1 MSDDF
6 ISMDVTDYKQRFKD
20 QGEGHLLLDVRTVE
34 EYEEVRIPGAINI
47 PLDELSDRV
56 AEIPADQPIVL
67 VCRSGMRSIMGAQV
81 LRYSGLKDATLYNL
95 EGGTKAWV
103 SKGWQTERGEGG

>member
-1 MSDDF
+1 MSEYIPLEVDDYHQQF
-6 ISMDVTDYKQRFKD
+6 TQAHTPHF
-20 QGEGHLLLDVRTVE
+20 LLDVRTVE
-34 EYEEVRIPGAINI
+34 EFEEARIPGAINI

-56 AEIPADQPIVL
+56 AEVPTDHAIVV

-81 LRYSGLKDATLYNL
+81 LRACGMREPTIYNL

-103 SKGWQTERGEGG
+103 NKGWPYDSGA

>member
-1 MSDDF
+1 
-6 ISMDVTDYKQRFKD
+6 MDAMYLSLEVDDYKQQFKD
-20 QGEGHLLLDVRTVE
+20 AGAGHLLLDVRTLE
-34 EYEEVRIPGAINI
+34 EYEEVRIPGAVNI

-56 AEIPADQPIVL
+56 AEVPTDQPIVL

-81 LRYSGLKDATLYNL
+81 LRYAGLNAVTLYNL

-103 SKGWQTERGEGG
+103 SKGWQTESGEV